1 MKNPNRTAK
10 ERRIADGISNKEI
23 VILCDKDKKAIN
35 YGNVILSTKEDINI
49 DLLPYDKRKLG
60 YISLYQKIIVVTTI
74 KGGMFPALRLVNEN
88 YNNFGLE
95 SKKFLILILDNSI
108 EESERA
114 SFIQENMIFGTSI
127 EDYIYIENE
136 TEYLKDIDEFIS

>member
-10 ERRIADGISNKEI
+10 ERRIADGINNKEI
-23 VILCDKDKKAIN
+23 VILCDKDKRAIN
-35 YGNVILSTKEDINI
+35 YGNVILSKKEDINI

-108 EESERA
+108 EGSERD
-114 SFIQENMIFGTSI
+114 SFIKENMILGTSLK
-127 EDYIYIENE
+127 DYIYIENE
-136 TEYLKDIDEFIS
+136 TEYLKEIDEFIY